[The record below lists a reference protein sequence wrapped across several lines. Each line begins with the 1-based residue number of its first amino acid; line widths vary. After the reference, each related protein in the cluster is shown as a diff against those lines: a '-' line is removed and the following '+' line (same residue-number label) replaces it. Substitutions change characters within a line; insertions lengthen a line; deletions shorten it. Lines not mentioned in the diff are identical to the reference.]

1 MCISGCYYNSLDRYM
16 QRYVENWFQ
25 PIQRLDIQLPRIKIE
40 EGENRKKREIERK
53 KDKRIKEKQT
63 HKLKIRH

>member
-1 MCISGCYYNSLDRYM
+1 M

-40 EGENRKKREIERK
+40 EGENRKKRERERV
-53 KDKRIKEKQT
+53 R
-63 HKLKIRH
+63 KIRE